1 MIIPAAL
8 RTRFGNLL
16 PAEARVLAR
25 MAEDEEVVIGGD
37 LPTEGDATRK
47 IRAEFVAVL
56 AHGGCEG
63 AAPPPSGLHIRGAWI
78 AGELDLRGPQIDL
91 DLGLYDCRF
100 DAPPLLRSA
109 RLANLYLNRSRLPGI
124 VADGLET
131 RGDVFLRGAVVQGE
145 ARFPGAR
152 LGGTLDCDGA
162 RFERE
167 GGKALFL
174 QGAEVAGAFF
184 LREGASVRGELDLS
198 GARIEHI
205 NDDRACW
212 PGPGDLL
219 LDRCRYGA
227 FIGGPVD
234 ARSRLDWLALQDEAQ
249 FGQDFW
255 PQPYEQ
261 LAKVFRE
268 MGHAADARAVLI
280 RKEKLQRR
288 ARRARM
294 TPPGRALYAL
304 RDGLLAVTLRYGR
317 APMLAGA
324 WLLALAVIGFA
335 LFDVAAQHGAIKP
348 NTGYTLRAPEWVA
361 CGAAMGETVHD
372 PATGETLKGRREA
385 EHGTRL
391 DCFLAQPEGRNY
403 PRFDAA
409 IYSLD
414 TLLPIVDLEMQDFWI
429 PDETADWPYAEATRW
444 YLWLHIGLGWG
455 LSLLAV
461 AGFSGL
467 VKSD

>member
-1 MIIPAAL
+1 MVQ
-8 RTRFGNLL
+8 G
-16 PAEARVLAR
+16 EARFPGARLGGNFDCDGARFEPEGGFALTADRLETQGGVVLDGAVVQGEAR
-25 MAEDEEVVIGGD
+25 FLGARLGGD
-37 LPTEGDATRK
+37 LSCDGARFKREG
-47 IRAEFVAVL
+47 
-56 AHGGCEG
+56 
-63 AAPPPSGLHIRGAWI
+63 
-78 AGELDLRGPQIDL
+78 GEALT
-91 DLGLYDCRF
+91 
-100 DAPPLLRSA
+100 
-109 RLANLYLNRSRLPGI
+109 
-124 VADGLET
+124 ADRLET